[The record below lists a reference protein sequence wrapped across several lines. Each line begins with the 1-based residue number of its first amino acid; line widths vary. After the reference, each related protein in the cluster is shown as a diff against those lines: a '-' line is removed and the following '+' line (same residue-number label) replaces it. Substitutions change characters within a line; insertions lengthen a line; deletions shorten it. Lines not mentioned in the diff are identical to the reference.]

1 MALDDYLVSEVR
13 LDHTDGHISRREA
26 LRLLGLL
33 GVATTTAAVW
43 LEADAAVAASNT
55 TKSGKA
61 AKATSKKKATKTTVA
76 TKTTA
81 ATKTSPPATST
92 VAATSSRPPATMGS
106 PVPNPQTIFARPI
119 RFAGPA
125 GELRASFCAALAP
138 RGGVLIIHENRG
150 LTKHFQDLPTRFA
163 QSGYTALA
171 IDLASRAGGTDAV
184 ASQMP
189 APLASLSTADLVA
202 DMTAGLDQL
211 ERLTPGKQLAI
222 IGFCF
227 GGGMVWNM
235 INAGDPRLAAAAPFY
250 GVGPEDADFSKSKA
264 AVLAIY
270 AEQDARVN
278 ANRPA
283 MTAALET
290 AKLTHRVFTV
300 PGVDHAFFNDTGARY
315 NKTQAEAVYTTLLE
329 WFGTHLR

>member
-13 LDHTDGHISRREA
+13 LDHSDGHITRREA

-33 GVATTTAAVW
+33 GVAGSTAAMW
-43 LEADAAVAASNT
+43 LEADAASAASKTT
-55 TKSGKA
+55 TKK
-61 AKATSKKKATKTTVA
+61 TTKKKTTKNSVA
-76 TKTTA
+76 TTTPA
-81 ATKTSPPATST
+81 ATPTRA
-92 VAATSSRPPATMGS
+92 PATMGTA
-106 PVPNPQTIFARPI
+106 VPNPQAVSARPV

-125 GELRASFCAALAP
+125 GELRASFCAAVAP
-138 RGGVLIIHENRG
+138 QGGILIIHENRG
-150 LTKHFQDLPTRFA
+150 LTQHFQDLPTRFA
-163 QSGYTALA
+163 RSGYNALA

-189 APLASLSTADLVA
+189 APLANLSTADLVA

-211 ERLTPGKQLAI
+211 ERLTPGKKLAI
-222 IGFCF
+222 TGFCF

-235 INAGDPRLAAAAPFY
+235 INAGDQRLAAAAPFY
-250 GVGPEDADFSKSKA
+250 GVGPEGADFRKSKA

-290 AKLTHRVFTV
+290 AKLTHKVLTV

-315 NKTQAEAVYTTLLE
+315 NQTQAEAVYKTLLE

>member
-13 LDHTDGHISRREA
+13 LDHSDGHITRREA

-33 GVATTTAAVW
+33 GVASSTAAMW
-43 LEADAAVAASNT
+43 LDTDAAAAASRT
-55 TKSGKA
+55 TKK
-61 AKATSKKKATKTTVA
+61 TTKKKTTKKST
-76 TKTTA
+76 
-81 ATKTSPPATST
+81 TST
-92 VAATSSRPPATMGS
+92 VAATSTPTSTGASGTMGS
-106 PVPNPQTIFARPI
+106 VVPNPQAVVARPI

-125 GELRASFCAALAP
+125 GELRASFCAAVAP

-163 QSGYTALA
+163 RSGYNALA

-189 APLASLSTADLVA
+189 APLANLSTSELVA

-211 ERLTPGKQLAI
+211 ERLTPGKKLAI

-235 INAGDPRLAAAAPFY
+235 VNAGDPRLAAAVPFY
-250 GVGPEDADFSKSKA
+250 GVGPEGADFSRSKA

-270 AEQDARVN
+270 AELDARVN

-283 MTAALET
+283 MTAALEA
-290 AKLTHRVFTV
+290 AKLTHKILAV
-300 PGVDHAFFNDTGARY
+300 PGVDHAFFNDTGPRY
-315 NKTQAEAVYTTLLE
+315 DPKQTAAVYTTLLE
-329 WFGTHLR
+329 WFDTYLR

>member
-13 LDHTDGHISRREA
+13 LDHADGHITRREA

-33 GVATTTAAVW
+33 GVAGSTAALW
-43 LEADAAVAASNT
+43 LDIDAAAAASRSTKKTAKKKT
-55 TKSGKA
+55 TKAG
-61 AKATSKKKATKTTVA
+61 TSTS
-76 TKTTA
+76 TA
-81 ATKTSPPATST
+81 ATAATTST
-92 VAATSSRPPATMGS
+92 RMPGTTGNVA
-106 PVPNPQTIFARPI
+106 PNPQTVFARPL

-125 GELRASFCAALAP
+125 GELRASFCAAVAP
-138 RGGVLIIHENRG
+138 QGGVLIIHENRG

-163 QSGYTALA
+163 RSGYNALA
-171 IDLASRAGGTDAV
+171 IDLASRSGGTDAV

-189 APLASLSTADLVA
+189 APLANLSTAELVA

-211 ERLTPGKQLAI
+211 ERLTPGKKLAI

-235 INAGDPRLAAAAPFY
+235 INAGDPRLVAAAPFY
-250 GVGPEDADFSKSKA
+250 GVGPEGADFSKSKA

-270 AEQDARVN
+270 AELDARVN

-283 MTAALET
+283 MTAALEA
-290 AKLTHRVFTV
+290 AKLTHKILTM

-315 NKTQAEAVYTTLLE
+315 DPKQADAVYQTLLE
-329 WFGTHLR
+329 WFDTYLR

>member
-13 LDHTDGHISRREA
+13 LDHSDGHITRREA

-33 GVATTTAAVW
+33 GVASSTAAVW
-43 LEADAAVAASNT
+43 LDTDAVAAASRT
-55 TKSGKA
+55 TKK
-61 AKATSKKKATKTTVA
+61 TTKKKTTKKSIAT
-76 TKTTA
+76 
-81 ATKTSPPATST
+81 TST
-92 VAATSSRPPATMGS
+92 VAATSRPTSTGTSGTMGNV
-106 PVPNPQTIFARPI
+106 VPNPQAVVARPI

-125 GELRASFCAALAP
+125 GELRASFCASVAP
-138 RGGVLIIHENRG
+138 QGGVLIIHENRG
-150 LTKHFQDLPTRFA
+150 LTKHFQDLPTRLA
-163 QSGYTALA
+163 RSGYNALA

-189 APLASLSTADLVA
+189 APLANLSTAELVA

-211 ERLTPGKQLAI
+211 ERLTPGKKLAI

-250 GVGPEDADFSKSKA
+250 GVGPEGADFSKSKA

-270 AEQDARVN
+270 AELDARVN

-283 MTAALET
+283 MTATLEA
-290 AKLTHRVFTV
+290 AKLTHKVLTV
-300 PGVDHAFFNDTGARY
+300 PGVDHAFFNDTGPRY
-315 NKTQAEAVYTTLLE
+315 DPKQADAVYKTLLE
-329 WFGTHLR
+329 WFETYLR

>member
-13 LDHTDGHISRREA
+13 LDHTDGHITRREA

-33 GVATTTAAVW
+33 GVASSTAAVW
-43 LEADAAVAASNT
+43 LEADAAAAASKT
-55 TKSGKA
+55 TKAPTAKKSA
-61 AKATSKKKATKTTVA
+61 AKTSVRN
-76 TKTTA
+76 
-81 ATKTSPPATST
+81 ST
-92 VAATSSRPPATMGS
+92 PATMGK
-106 PVPNPQTIFARPI
+106 PVPNPMAVFAMPI
-119 RFAGPA
+119 RFPGPA
-125 GELRASFCAALAP
+125 GELRASFSASVAP
-138 RGGVLIIHENRG
+138 MGGVLIIHENRG

-163 QSGYTALA
+163 RSGYNALA
-171 IDLASRAGGTDAV
+171 LDLASRVGGTDAV

-189 APLASLSTADLVA
+189 GPLAALGTADLVA
-202 DMTAGLDQL
+202 DMTAGLAEL
-211 ERLTPGKQLAI
+211 ERRTPGKKLAI

-235 INAGDPRLAAAAPFY
+235 INAGDPRVAAAAPFY
-250 GVGPEDADFSKSKA
+250 GVGPMDPDFSNSKA

-283 MTAALET
+283 MTAALEN
-290 AKLTHRVFTV
+290 AKLTHQILTV
-300 PGVDHAFFNDTGARY
+300 PGVDHAFFNDTGPRY
-315 NKTQAEAVYTTLLE
+315 NKTQAEAVYKTLLE